1 MNPFDKFPIEIAMQI
16 VKMTPHPVAD
26 ILQTSWREN
35 RERIRREMEE
45 EDRRA
50 WQNHYWRYYHIYRY
64 I

>member
-50 WQNHYWRYYHIYRY
+50 CQNHYWRYYHIYRY
-64 I
+64 V

>member
-26 ILQTSWREN
+26 ILQTSWRED

-50 WQNHYWRYYHIYRY
+50 WQKHYWRYYHIYRY
-64 I
+64 V

>member
-50 WQNHYWRYYHIYRY
+50 WQNHYWRYYHIHRY